1 MCVVDASAQ
10 ASLGVSQ
17 QLALKPVQPL
27 SLAWQDVSLT
37 LPPPKN
43 KGRGRSTTDVAAA
56 TEPRHILRQVRA
68 HVLASGMGNS
78 RPMSHASA
86 SPPLCLAKR
95 TKGVEVLMGSVVW
108 VWLGVWRGG
117 EWGGHCYPRPHWLR
131 QEVRPSPLVCSHR
144 PYILIHIRLQPRSIT
159 PRMPRVV
166 VWCQLAVERAS
177 WACVG

>member
-1 MCVVDASAQ
+1 VCLVDASVQ

-68 HVLASGMGNS
+68 HVLAPGMGDS
-78 RPMSHASA
+78 RGRSPMPR
-86 SPPLCLAKR
+86 PPLLCASHENH
-95 TKGVEVLMGSVVW
+95 GVEVLMGSVVW

-117 EWGGHCYPRPHWLR
+117 EWCGDCYPRPHWLR
-131 QEVRPSPLVCSHR
+131 QKVRDPP
-144 PYILIHIRLQPRSIT
+144 P
-159 PRMPRVV
+159 
-166 VWCQLAVERAS
+166 
-177 WACVG
+177 